1 MIKPRLPFPVNATII
16 AAGALLVGKSAA
28 SDVAV
33 PATSVVVQGRTVTDT
48 QVRVKTVKRVVH
60 GKVIV
65 RNERVYVRVPVV
77 VVHTDH
83 HTIRVPQHLLP
94 LRSAA
99 ATVADPRV
107 TVTVEIPGPS
117 SAPVTVTSVVTST
130 VTETLPGTT
139 ITVTVP
145 LIPTTSDQ

>member
-1 MIKPRLPFPVNATII
+1 MIKPRLPFPINATII

-28 SDVAV
+28 SDVVA

-48 QVRVKTVKRVVH
+48 RVRVKTVKRVVH
-60 GKVIV
+60 GKVV
-65 RNERVYVRVPVV
+65 VKNERVYVRVPVV

-99 ATVADPRV
+99 ATVADPQV
-107 TVTVEIPGPS
+107 TVTVKIPSPP
-117 SAPVTVTSVVTST
+117 ATPVTVTSTVTST
-130 VTETLPGTT
+130 ETEISVVTTT
-139 ITVTVP
+139 ISLP